1 MKPKTRKYYR
11 KPNSLSEAAGGTNFR
26 LILVTVL
33 LLLGFFLILVK
44 LVVVQVIDHDYYKEK
59 ADINKNRREKIAAK
73 RGTIYDRQG
82 RVLAR
87 DIIQYKVAIAGT
99 LATNRRKL
107 VRQVADILH
116 IPAAPLLRK
125 VRQNKDFVYAKRRV
139 DAKTATSLGKIK
151 DPGLQLE
158 RRLLRVYPFKENG
171 AQLIGFC
178 DVDNKPLG
186 GIEYQYNQFL
196 QGKPGWKVF
205 LRDAL
210 GNRIQNL
217 DFTGEDPIDG
227 LDVIL
232 TIDMNY
238 QRILEDE
245 LKNAVHK
252 NKAVEGVAI
261 LLDPHTGEVLAMS
274 NVPGFDPNDYGKY
287 SDLSRK
293 NRAISDVVEP
303 GSTFKFAV
311 FATALENLNIDLD
324 HDILFCENGKFP
336 FHGQVITDHKK
347 YGWLSL
353 HKILVNSSNIGT
365 MKLMEKLN
373 KRVFYNYVRNFGFGM
388 VTGID
393 LPGESS
399 GILHSLKRFSKTTHY
414 YMSIGYEVGV
424 TPLQLLNAYAAIAN
438 GGKLLKPYVVKRVV
452 DAQNQIIRENTP
464 EVIRQV
470 ISPETAAELNSLLTD
485 VVREGTGRKAAL
497 KGITIAG
504 KTGTAQLYNAK
515 TGTHDKRHHLA
526 SFVGY
531 FPAENPQF
539 ALLVMIRQPK
549 GIYYGGQVAA
559 PCFREMARRIG
570 TIAQLQITELTTGE
584 SPATPTKKTLFPD
597 LCGQDVELA
606 KSIFAGRGLS
616 IEVRGEGKFVSR
628 QEAIKSGNK
637 ILGVRLFLSPYPA
650 WKKQVMPSLRGLSIK
665 ESLNILAHYNL
676 VASVEGYG
684 VVVKQFPRA
693 GEKIVPNKSVRLVCN
708 PS

>member
-1 MKPKTRKYYR
+1 MRPKTRKYYQ
-11 KPNSLSEAAGGTNFR
+11 KPDSSPEPAGGTNFR
-26 LILVTVL
+26 LILVTTL
-33 LLLGFFLILVK
+33 LLLGFLLVLVK
-44 LVVVQVIDHDYYKEK
+44 LVVVQIIDHDYYKEK
-59 ADINKNRREKIAAK
+59 ADMNKNLREKVAAK

-82 RVLAR
+82 RELAR
-87 DIIQYKVAIAGT
+87 DVIQYKVAIVGT
-99 LATNRRKL
+99 LTANKEEL
-107 VRQVADILH
+107 VRQVADILN
-116 IPAAPLLRK
+116 IPAARLLRK
-125 VRQNKDFVYAKRRV
+125 VRQNKKFVYAKRRV
-139 DAKTATSLGKIK
+139 DAETAQRLRKIK

-158 RRLLRVYPFKENG
+158 RRLLRVYPFKENA
-171 AQLIGFC
+171 AQIIGFC

-210 GNRIQNL
+210 GNRIPNL
-217 DFTGEDPIDG
+217 DFAGEEPIDG

-245 LKNAVHK
+245 LKNAVQK

-261 LLDPHTGEVLAMS
+261 LLDPRSGEVLAMS
-274 NVPGFDPNDYGKY
+274 NVPGFDPNDYSHY
-287 SDLSRK
+287 SDVSRK
-293 NRAISDVVEP
+293 NRAVSDVVEP
-303 GSTFKFAV
+303 GSTFKFTV
-311 FATALENLNIDLD
+311 FATALENLNINLNN
-324 HDILFCENGKFP
+324 DILYCENGKFP
-336 FHGQVITDHKK
+336 FHGQTIIDHKP

-353 HKILVNSSNIGT
+353 RKILVNSSNIGT

-388 VTGID
+388 VSGID

-399 GILHSLKRFSKTTHY
+399 GILHSLKKFSKTTHY

-438 GGKLLKPYVVKRVV
+438 GGRLMKPFVVKSVV
-452 DAQNQIIRENTP
+452 DAQKQAVRENLP

-497 KGITIAG
+497 EGIAIAG
-504 KTGTAQLYNAK
+504 KTGTAQLYNTK
-515 TGTHDKRHHLA
+515 TRSHDKRRHLA

-539 ALLVMIRQPK
+539 ALLVMIRQPR
-549 GIYYGGQVAA
+549 GVYYGGQVAA
-559 PCFREMARRIG
+559 PCFREMARRIC
-570 TIAQLQITELTTGE
+570 TIAQLQPTGFTRSE
-584 SPATPTKKTLFPD
+584 PAAPPGKKPLLPD
-597 LCGQDVELA
+597 LTGQDLELA
-606 KSIFAGRGLS
+606 RNIFVGRGLS

-628 QEAIKSGNK
+628 QELIK
-637 ILGVRLFLSPYPA
+637 
-650 WKKQVMPSLRGLSIK
+650 
-665 ESLNILAHYNL
+665 
-676 VASVEGYG
+676 
-684 VVVKQFPRA
+684 
-693 GEKIVPNKSVRLVCN
+693 
-708 PS
+708 